1 MSYNKGRIVRMQ
13 RLFEGIAKQKF
24 FDAGLKVKK
33 IVVGIVVLLL
43 VAAGIGFFYVTTI
56 DWNQHKD
63 KIAEQFYQLTGK
75 TVSFEGSLNFKI
87 FPSPYLNATAAKVYN
102 GAEASGKPLL
112 EIKNVVA
119 ELALMPLLSGEFH
132 VKKMI
137 LDGAIV
143 NVDWDEGGLSWQN
156 DLSPDQRQMME
167 DKPMVLNSV
176 SLRNAVVNFEAPSSG
191 ISVHL
196 TNLNGEVLAQSIFG
210 PFRIEGNYLKGAT
223 PEGFALSIGKL
234 SESFATTLNAVVTH
248 PQSDSYVRFDGSFQL
263 TNKVLNG
270 NVIVDSQK
278 ISDFINANF
287 EEAHVPAEY
296 NIPMALGFDVA
307 LDPQKLNLS
316 NIVIKYGNTQGAG
329 MFEMPLGAINEPE
342 IKTVFNFTDLDL
354 DPLAAVIKKSIE
366 KYEEEGFIPSFPF
379 ELTADVKA
387 IRASH
392 QGQGMKELETL
403 VTLADET
410 VTVDDFKVILPGNTA
425 VSLAGSIYPDE
436 GELYFQ
442 ADTTISANDLLK
454 TLQWLRIEPKANAVS
469 VYKKMLATA
478 KIAGNFERIQ
488 ISPYKITLDKSTLSG
503 EAGIVFG
510 DRKDFMLVVNAD
522 TINFDNYISS
532 LPEEEKAKSWGER
545 MAYRFGRLGFLN
557 DFDMVLDAKAD
568 MVIYESMPF
577 ERVDF
582 KGNILNGEMEIEYAK
597 VEQVANTAIDVKG
610 KIGGF
615 GALPQM
621 NGFQYD
627 IKSRDTASL
636 INKLELRVPELD
648 YKKFNTF
655 DMSGVINGDINNF
668 ETDMRVSLGQLTGAY
683 KGNILR
689 TDEETRY
696 RGYLEFKYPDVVAL
710 LENLKTK
717 YEPAVKNLG
726 LLNFKANLDG
736 SRSNM
741 NFSELEAN
749 IGYTTV
755 SGSGTYENVDERPN
769 VFGSFD
775 INKLEL
781 EKFLPRRKTASL
793 ISEQPQGEV
802 TFLSKPFWSREPIDY
817 SPYIYFDFKGD
828 FKIGELS
835 YKTYMFKDAQFG
847 FDLVDGTATIRD
859 FKGVYNN
866 APLTASASLYMRE
879 APTVTASVGIDNAK
893 VSDFAFGGR
902 VYNLRGGRFS
912 TRFDFSSKADS
923 EQSFAENLKGKGE
936 FDADVTEVNGV
947 DLTAIYNDLL
957 KRENTEGLLEQV
969 KANIGRG
976 TTLFDKI
983 TGRVIVDAGHFSLA
997 DAVMQ
1002 NSNTEVKVYGEGDLA
1017 NWDMNTVF
1025 NIRYKEPKY
1034 LPEFSFSLKN
1044 AMNNPQVDVNAS
1056 SLFKL
1061 YQNREEQKEAAAAA
1075 EAAAE
1080 KNYWDE
1086 LIGEQRKTAD
1096 DLVSSVRERLEK
1108 DVDLKMAEAFASDS
1122 VNQYNLLKQKIANVL
1137 ASLVE
1142 TMDNAPK
1149 EFSEN
1154 DLIARLKQANEQALK
1169 EVETLSK
1176 RKDDIYLAD
1185 LKKKNSDIYGK
1196 AVELHNQIKQDVF
1209 NYNTQIDQYKE
1220 RLAAIITDYVL
1231 DDDAAFLQLRQK
1243 IETEIA
1249 DMESFNDQMERIHSL
1264 NQENKSIEE
1273 NEKYSKEIQNIA
1285 EQLEEGRAFLTENIG
1300 ALTGYVSGVVKKAED
1315 DYQKKLEEEENQRML
1330 EENTGSISIKKTG
1343 QTFTVT
1349 RDIEEIKN
1357 AKEEISKEGVK
1368 VLDFSREKVSR
1379 PRGESSRQ
1387 ENVIKKG
1394 RNNR

>member
-1 MSYNKGRIVRMQ
+1 M
-13 RLFEGIAKQKF
+13 
-24 FDAGLKVKK
+24 
-33 IVVGIVVLLL
+33 
-43 VAAGIGFFYVTTI
+43 
-56 DWNQHKD
+56 
-63 KIAEQFYQLTGK
+63 
-75 TVSFEGSLNFKI
+75 
-87 FPSPYLNATAAKVYN
+87 
-102 GAEASGKPLL
+102 
-112 EIKNVVA
+112 
-119 ELALMPLLSGEFH
+119 
-132 VKKMI
+132 
-137 LDGAIV
+137 
-143 NVDWDEGGLSWQN
+143 
-156 DLSPDQRQMME
+156 
-167 DKPMVLNSV
+167 
-176 SLRNAVVNFEAPSSG
+176 
-191 ISVHL
+191 
-196 TNLNGEVLAQSIFG
+196 
-210 PFRIEGNYLKGAT
+210 
-223 PEGFALSIGKL
+223 
-234 SESFATTLNAVVTH
+234 
-248 PQSDSYVRFDGSFQL
+248 
-263 TNKVLNG
+263 
-270 NVIVDSQK
+270 
-278 ISDFINANF
+278 
-287 EEAHVPAEY
+287 
-296 NIPMALGFDVA
+296 
-307 LDPQKLNLS
+307 
-316 NIVIKYGNTQGAG
+316 
-329 MFEMPLGAINEPE
+329 
-342 IKTVFNFTDLDL
+342 
-354 DPLAAVIKKSIE
+354 
-366 KYEEEGFIPSFPF
+366 
-379 ELTADVKA
+379 
-387 IRASH
+387 
-392 QGQGMKELETL
+392 
-403 VTLADET
+403 
-410 VTVDDFKVILPGNTA
+410 
-425 VSLAGSIYPDE
+425 
-436 GELYFQ
+436 
-442 ADTTISANDLLK
+442 
-454 TLQWLRIEPKANAVS
+454 
-469 VYKKMLATA
+469 
-478 KIAGNFERIQ
+478 
-488 ISPYKITLDKSTLSG
+488 
-503 EAGIVFG
+503 
-510 DRKDFMLVVNAD
+510 
-522 TINFDNYISS
+522 
-532 LPEEEKAKSWGER
+532 
-545 MAYRFGRLGFLN
+545 
-557 DFDMVLDAKAD
+557 
-568 MVIYESMPF
+568 
-577 ERVDF
+577 
-582 KGNILNGEMEIEYAK
+582 
-597 VEQVANTAIDVKG
+597 
-610 KIGGF
+610 
-615 GALPQM
+615 
-621 NGFQYD
+621 
-627 IKSRDTASL
+627 
-636 INKLELRVPELD
+636 
-648 YKKFNTF
+648 
-655 DMSGVINGDINNF
+655 
-668 ETDMRVSLGQLTGAY
+668 
-683 KGNILR
+683 
-689 TDEETRY
+689 
-696 RGYLEFKYPDVVAL
+696 
-710 LENLKTK
+710 
-717 YEPAVKNLG
+717 
-726 LLNFKANLDG
+726 
-736 SRSNM
+736 
-741 NFSELEAN
+741 
-749 IGYTTV
+749 
-755 SGSGTYENVDERPN
+755 
-769 VFGSFD
+769 
-775 INKLEL
+775 
-781 EKFLPRRKTASL
+781 
-793 ISEQPQGEV
+793 
-802 TFLSKPFWSREPIDY
+802 SKPFWSREPIDY